1 MRRGAGRSYGT
12 LYLMKVLILYRPR
25 SEHGRTVEDFV
36 RDFKTSHNDGRL
48 EVLNIDSREGSA
60 MASLYDIMQYPAVLA
75 LRDDGSVLKSWE
87 GDTLPVMNEV
97 AYYTFSG

>member
-1 MRRGAGRSYGT
+1 
-12 LYLMKVLILYRPR
+12 MKVLILYRPQ

-36 RDFKTSHNDGRL
+36 RDFKTNHNEGRL

-60 MASLYDIMQYPAVLA
+60 MASLYDVMQYPAVLA

-87 GDTLPVMNEV
+87 GNTLPVMNEI